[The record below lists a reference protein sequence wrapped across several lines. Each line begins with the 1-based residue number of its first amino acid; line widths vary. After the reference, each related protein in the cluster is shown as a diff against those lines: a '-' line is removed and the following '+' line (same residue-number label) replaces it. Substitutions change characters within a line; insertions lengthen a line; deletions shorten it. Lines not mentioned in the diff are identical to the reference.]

1 MDGHQYHSRKP
12 LRREKSVSKVM
23 VVDDSKVMRYAI
35 CRILRALN
43 HEPLEA
49 ESGER
54 AVELYVKENPEFVL
68 LDVTMQG
75 IDGYETARRIRAA
88 LPEEWVPIIFLSA
101 GEDDQ
106 DFTRAIESGGD
117 DYLVKPV
124 GQVVLNAKIHALQRL
139 ADMRSKLL
147 ELSKE
152 LAATNRRLE
161 QMAQS
166 DGLTEVANRRRLDAF
181 LAHHVAL
188 AARQQSPLAVALF
201 DVDYFKAYND
211 RYGHL
216 GGDECL
222 RKIAAVIK
230 SSFPRATDLV
240 ARYGGE
246 EFAAVL
252 PETHVE
258 GAKLAADKAR
268 AAVATAAIE
277 HASSDVAGHVTISV
291 GVTAFVPG
299 HDTKP
304 EDLIAR
310 ADEALYR
317 AKHTGR
323 NRCVAM

>member
-1 MDGHQYHSRKP
+1 
-12 LRREKSVSKVM
+12 
-23 VVDDSKVMRYAI
+23 
-35 CRILRALN
+35 
-43 HEPLEA
+43 LEA

-152 LAATNRRLE
+152 LAASNRRLE

>member
-1 MDGHQYHSRKP
+1 
-12 LRREKSVSKVM
+12 
-23 VVDDSKVMRYAI
+23 
-35 CRILRALN
+35 
-43 HEPLEA
+43 
-49 ESGER
+49 
-54 AVELYVKENPEFVL
+54 
-68 LDVTMQG
+68 
-75 IDGYETARRIRAA
+75 
-88 LPEEWVPIIFLSA
+88 
-101 GEDDQ
+101 
-106 DFTRAIESGGD
+106 
-117 DYLVKPV
+117 
-124 GQVVLNAKIHALQRL
+124 
-139 ADMRSKLL
+139 
-147 ELSKE
+147 
-152 LAATNRRLE
+152 
-161 QMAQS
+161 
-166 DGLTEVANRRRLDAF
+166 
-181 LAHHVAL
+181 
-188 AARQQSPLAVALF
+188 VALF